1 VFAHRPVFRLRK
13 TFSLLLS
20 AAVLCLPALAGARQR
35 PLQSGSLQYVALP
48 LERSPQ
54 NHLLVRAEINGKP
67 AVLGVD
73 TGAPISAIAVNR
85 RAHYG
90 LLPVAGK
97 SGIPSRLSIN
107 GAFNAVAIARNVRL
121 GALNLVDEPVVLV
134 DLGGLGSSS
143 RSRKHRDIDGIL
155 GADILFP
162 TKAILDCHRQL
173 LFLKLNPTVPGRIP
187 GIDYRGYRA
196 VPMHVSQGFNLYV
209 NGSLNGRK
217 AKLMVDTGAFA
228 TLLNTGFVRRMK
240 IPLRDTPYRSS
251 GVNLGHRGVQVAT
264 ISRFSVGSMDMRSND
279 VGVMNMDGLIHD
291 GLLDATPPVA
301 GLLGAEILRRYHAI
315 IDFGTNTLYLKK

>member
-1 VFAHRPVFRLRK
+1 MFAQLSAFHLRK
-13 TFSLLLS
+13 TFALLLS
-20 AAVLCLPALAGARQR
+20 AAVLCLPALAGARTA
-35 PLQSGSLQYVALP
+35 PSQSGSLQYIALP

-67 AVLGVD
+67 AVLTVD
-73 TGAPISAIAVNR
+73 TGAPISAIALNR
-85 RAHYG
+85 RAHFKM
-90 LLPVAGK
+90 LPVAGK

-107 GAFNAVAIARNVRL
+107 GAFNAVVIARNLRL
-121 GALNLVDEPVVLV
+121 GALNLVDEPMVVV
-134 DLGGLGSSS
+134 DLGGLRSPS
-143 RSRKHRDIDGIL
+143 RSKHRDVDGIL

-162 TKAILDCHRQL
+162 TKAILDCRRQL
-173 LFLKLNPTVPGRIP
+173 LILKLNPTVPGRIP

-209 NGSLNGRK
+209 DGSLNGKK